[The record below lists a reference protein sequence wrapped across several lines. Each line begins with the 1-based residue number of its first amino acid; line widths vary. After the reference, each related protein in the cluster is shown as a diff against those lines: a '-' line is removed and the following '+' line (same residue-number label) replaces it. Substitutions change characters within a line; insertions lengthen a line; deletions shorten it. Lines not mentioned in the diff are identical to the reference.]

1 MITPAQQRITVNEL
15 LDALLV
21 DYKLRGKSGARLLSN
36 LKPLQEWFDCRAMEL
51 TSTEVDKFIE
61 HALAHGRRKGGK
73 DKPSKPASINRSL
86 QLLSQ
91 SFKLAI
97 ANGLLTTAPRIR
109 KLSER
114 DNVRTGFFSDPEIRR
129 VIANLPVQLQDY
141 ALFGYLVGWR
151 KSEIASLLWSE
162 VSGDVIRL
170 RASDSKN
177 RESRIVTFDTGELA
191 ELMARRQAARGD
203 SPYIFHCGHKDKQG
217 KLIRQ
222 GEPIQ
227 DFRKSWASACSL
239 AGVSGKLFH
248 DLRRTAVRE
257 MLRSGIHESTARKIS
272 GHKTPSML
280 QRYNIQSESDIRE
293 AMQLRETRIAT
304 QQQENRLAVP
314 PVTKQVQ

>member
-1 MITPAQQRITVNEL
+1 
-15 LDALLV
+15 
-21 DYKLRGKSGARLLSN
+21 
-36 LKPLQEWFDCRAMEL
+36 
-51 TSTEVDKFIE
+51 
-61 HALAHGRRKGGK
+61 
-73 DKPSKPASINRSL
+73 
-86 QLLSQ
+86 
-91 SFKLAI
+91 
-97 ANGLLTTAPRIR
+97 
-109 KLSER
+109 
-114 DNVRTGFFSDPEIRR
+114 
-129 VIANLPVQLQDY
+129 
-141 ALFGYLVGWR
+141 
-151 KSEIASLLWSE
+151 
-162 VSGDVIRL
+162 
-170 RASDSKN
+170 
-177 RESRIVTFDTGELA
+177 
-191 ELMARRQAARGD
+191 MARRQAARGD

-272 GHKTPSML
+272 GDKTPSML